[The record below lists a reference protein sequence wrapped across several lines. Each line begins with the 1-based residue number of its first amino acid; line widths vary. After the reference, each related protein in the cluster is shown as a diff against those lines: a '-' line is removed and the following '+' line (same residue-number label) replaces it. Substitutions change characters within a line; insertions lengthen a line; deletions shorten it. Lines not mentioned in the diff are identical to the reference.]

1 MTSEKFNKVVEEQL
15 ELCKN
20 VLGVKA
26 GEYADKTNDDRLH
39 NFKIAAGL
47 QGRDPKDALFGM
59 LTKHLVSV
67 RDMCYSGK
75 SYDIDLWNEKI
86 TDSIN
91 YFLLLKG
98 IVVEEYKE
106 VDETTMAM
114 KEKIEKLKIELSQK
128 PYGDELLKSAPM
140 GTYPG
145 VSPEYFSQSGLASS
159 GNPIPDK
166 YNVTIAMNKGE
177 LK

>member
-1 MTSEKFNKVVEEQL
+1 MTSKEFNKVVEEQL

-26 GEYADKTNDDRLH
+26 GEYADTTNDDRLH

-67 RDMCYSGK
+67 RDMCYSSR

-91 YFLLLKG
+91 YFLLLRG
-98 IVVEEYKE
+98 IVEEDMITDK
-106 VDETTMAM
+106 
-114 KEKIEKLKIELSQK
+114 
-128 PYGDELLKSAPM
+128 LLKAPM
-140 GTYPG
+140 GVYTPAPSYCCTTG
-145 VSPEYFSQSGLASS
+145 ASPEDIQ
-159 GNPIPDK
+159 K
-166 YNVTIAMNKGE
+166 TTITCEN
-177 LK
+177 

>member
-1 MTSEKFNKVVEEQL
+1 MTSEKFNKIVEEQL

-26 GEYADKTNDDRLH
+26 GEYADKKNDDRLH

-59 LTKHLVSV
+59 VTKHLVSV

-98 IVVEEYKE
+98 IVEEDMITDK
-106 VDETTMAM
+106 
-114 KEKIEKLKIELSQK
+114 
-128 PYGDELLKSAPM
+128 LLKAPM
-140 GTYPG
+140 GTYTP
-145 VSPEYFSQSGLASS
+145 A
-159 GNPIPDK
+159 PD
-166 YNVTIAMNKGE
+166 YCGTGTSTSTC
-177 LK
+177 

>member
-1 MTSEKFNKVVEEQL
+1 MTSEKFNKIVEEQL
-15 ELCKN
+15 SLCKN

-26 GEYADKTNDDRLH
+26 GEYADKKNDDRLH

-98 IVVEEYKE
+98 IVEE
-106 VDETTMAM
+106 DMIT
-114 KEKIEKLKIELSQK
+114 EKLLQ
-128 PYGDELLKSAPM
+128 APM
-140 GTYPG
+140 GVYTPG
-145 VSPEYFSQSGLASS
+145 VDYCGSDETHAEYTQ
-159 GNPIPDK
+159 K
-166 YNVTIAMNKGE
+166 TVVTCKT
-177 LK
+177 